1 MNQLN
6 RSNQSNIP
14 QRPQPNFQPEIP
26 QKSKLPTWVF
36 VLIVMTVAIIV
47 IGLVSY
53 GVHRHF
59 TSQPEPAELPP
70 AEEEFTKEQPITTVP
85 SIQVHKDYKKI
96 ISLSFDYGS
105 GEQQFGI
112 TRVAG
117 GAGPSSFT
125 TDNRNYLYITDFRNR
140 RIKKFNS
147 EGKQLAIINTGQ
159 SLVDIAVDK
168 NGNIYGYAYGP
179 GYPGVHLFKYDSNG
193 SLLGKIENPTAFSEI
208 FSSKSV
214 YGNLYIVGGKLY
226 ITDSQQNSYL
236 ILSTEGPFKPETPTK
251 INGIYGYSGKRYK
264 TNLIERNKKGVV
276 DIINQSGVKE
286 NTIVIEEDGLVAIVF
301 LGEDQDGNIYIQTE
315 TGNINNKDKID
326 IKLKVRKYNPRGNLL
341 TTLDIPNDEYSIWTV
356 KLLHVDRTGDIWQV
370 MPGKNKL
377 FINRWSTTY

>member
-6 RSNQSNIP
+6 QSNQPNIP

-26 QKSKLPTWVF
+26 QKSKLPTWAF
-36 VLIVMTVAIIV
+36 VLIVAIAAIIV
-47 IGLVSY
+47 VGLVSY
-53 GVHRHF
+53 GVHQYF
-59 TSQPEPAELPP
+59 TPQPKPAEPLTI
-70 AEEEFTKEQPITTVP
+70 EEKLTEEQPITTVP

-112 TRVAG
+112 IRVAG
-117 GAGPSSFT
+117 GSGPSSFC

-147 EGKQLAIINTGQ
+147 EGKQLSVINTGQ

-168 NGNIYGYAYGP
+168 DGNIYGYAYGP
-179 GYPGVHLFKYDSNG
+179 GYPGIHLFKYDSNG
-193 SLLGKIENPTAFSEI
+193 SLLGKIENPTAFSKI
-208 FSSKSV
+208 FSSKSA

-236 ILSTEGPFKPETPTK
+236 ISPTEGTFKSETPTK
-251 INGIYGYSGKRYK
+251 TDGIYGYSGKRYK
-264 TNLIERNKKGVV
+264 TNLIERNKKGLV

-286 NTIVIEEDGLVAIVF
+286 NTIIVEVDGLASIVF

-315 TGNINNKDKID
+315 IGNKGKIGMK
-326 IKLKVRKYNPRGNLL
+326 KLEVRKYDPRGNLL
-341 TTLDIPNDEYSIWTV
+341 TTLDIPNTEYSIWTV

-370 MPGKNKL
+370 IPGKNKL
-377 FINRWSTTY
+377 FVNRWSTTY